1 MVIRLNLI
9 VYPIVCYRCQ
19 THCIRFNSSSEIGE
33 KAIGKILE
41 IKEQEPGD
49 NEYALFLQIDGV
61 QGNQYTYD
69 LSFLDLE
76 QARSDDKRVEFGN
89 LTVII
94 ASKDLD
100 KFNNAKLELSDDPT
114 APGLTMDNPNTPSPE
129 IFGNPDE
136 MPELTGELA
145 EKVQTVLE
153 SQINPAIASHGGV
166 AQLVGV
172 EGQDIYLKLGGGC
185 QGCGMA
191 QVTLTQGIETSLR
204 DAIPE
209 IGNIIDATDH
219 ASGDNPY
226 FESAKK

>member
-1 MVIRLNLI
+1 M
-9 VYPIVCYRCQ
+9 
-19 THCIRFNSSSEIGE
+19 TDKFKFDIGD
-33 KAIGKILE
+33 KAIDKILE
-41 IKEQEPGD
+41 IKAQEPGD

-76 QARSDDKRVEFGN
+76 QARSDDKRVEFGS

-172 EGQDIYLKLGGGC
+172 EGQDVYLKLGGGC

-226 FESAKK
+226 FCLLYTSPSPRDRQKSRMPSSA

>member
-1 MVIRLNLI
+1 M
-9 VYPIVCYRCQ
+9 
-19 THCIRFNSSSEIGE
+19 TDFKFDIGE
-33 KAIGKILE
+33 KAIAKILE

-49 NEYALFLQIDGV
+49 NDYALFLQIDGV

-76 QARSDDKRVEFGN
+76 QARSDDKRLEFGD
-89 LTVII
+89 LVVII

-100 KFNNAKLELSDDPT
+100 KFNNSKLELSDDPA

>member
-1 MVIRLNLI
+1 M
-9 VYPIVCYRCQ
+9 
-19 THCIRFNSSSEIGE
+19 TDFKFDIGE
-33 KAIGKILE
+33 KAIAKILE

-49 NEYALFLQIDGV
+49 NDYALFLQIDGV

-76 QARSDDKRVEFGN
+76 QARSDDKRLEFGD
-89 LTVII
+89 LVVII

-100 KFNNAKLELSDDPT
+100 NFNNSKLELSDDPA

-204 DAIPE
+204 EAIPE

>member
-1 MVIRLNLI
+1 M
-9 VYPIVCYRCQ
+9 
-19 THCIRFNSSSEIGE
+19 TDFKFDIGE
-33 KAIGKILE
+33 KAIAKILE

-49 NEYALFLQIDGV
+49 NDYALFLQIDGV

-76 QARSDDKRVEFGN
+76 QARSDDKRLEFDE
-89 LTVII
+89 LVVII

-100 KFNNAKLELSDDPT
+100 KFNNAKLELSDDP
-114 APGLTMDNPNTPSPE
+114 ASPGLTMDNPNTPSPE

-172 EGQDIYLKLGGGC
+172 EGKDIYLKLGGGC

-204 DAIPE
+204 EAIPE

>member
-1 MVIRLNLI
+1 M
-9 VYPIVCYRCQ
+9 
-19 THCIRFNSSSEIGE
+19 TDKFKFDIGE
-33 KAIGKILE
+33 KAIEKVLE

-69 LSFLDLE
+69 LSFLDLD
-76 QARSDDKRVEFGN
+76 QATTDDKRVEFGD

-114 APGLTMDNPNTPSPE
+114 SPGLTMDNPNTPSPE
-129 IFGNPDE
+129 IFGNPDD

-145 EKVQTVLE
+145 DKVQTILE

-166 AQLVGV
+166 AQLVGI
-172 EGQDIYLKLGGGC
+172 EGKDVYLKLGGGC

-226 FESAKK
+226 FESSKK

>member
-1 MVIRLNLI
+1 M
-9 VYPIVCYRCQ
+9 
-19 THCIRFNSSSEIGE
+19 TDKFKFDIGE
-33 KAIGKILE
+33 KAIEKVLE

-69 LSFLDLE
+69 LSFLDLD
-76 QARSDDKRVEFGN
+76 QATTDDKRVEFGD

-114 APGLTMDNPNTPSPE
+114 SPGLTMDNPNTPSPE
-129 IFGNPDE
+129 IFGNPDD

-145 EKVQTVLE
+145 EKVQTILE

-172 EGQDIYLKLGGGC
+172 EGKDIYLKLGGGC

-226 FESAKK
+226 FESSKK

>member
-1 MVIRLNLI
+1 M
-9 VYPIVCYRCQ
+9 
-19 THCIRFNSSSEIGE
+19 TDFKFDIGE
-33 KAIGKILE
+33 KAIDKILE

-49 NEYALFLQIDGV
+49 NDYALFLQIDGV

-76 QARSDDKRVEFGN
+76 QARSDDKRVEFGE

-100 KFNNAKLELSDDPT
+100 KFNNAKLELSDDPS

-172 EGQDIYLKLGGGC
+172 EGQDVYLKLGGGC

>member
-1 MVIRLNLI
+1 MTDFKFDIA
-9 VYPIVCYRCQ
+9 
-19 THCIRFNSSSEIGE
+19 E
-33 KAIGKILE
+33 KAIAKILE

-49 NEYALFLQIDGV
+49 NDYALFLQIDGV

-76 QARSDDKRVEFGN
+76 QARSDDKRLEFGD
-89 LTVII
+89 LVVII

-100 KFNNAKLELSDDPT
+100 KFNNSKLELSDDPA

-204 DAIPE
+204 EAIPE

>member
-1 MVIRLNLI
+1 MLRKMIDVEKPLLK
-9 VYPIVCYRCQ
+9 
-19 THCIRFNSSSEIGE
+19 GLM
-33 KAIGKILE
+33 KAIDKILE
-41 IKEQEPGD
+41 IKAQEPGD

-76 QARSDDKRVEFGN
+76 QARSDDKRVEFGS

-172 EGQDIYLKLGGGC
+172 EGQDVYLKLGGGC

-226 FESAKK
+226 FESAKKIIKI

>member
-1 MVIRLNLI
+1 M
-9 VYPIVCYRCQ
+9 
-19 THCIRFNSSSEIGE
+19 TDKFKFDIGE
-33 KAIGKILE
+33 QAIDKILE

-76 QARSDDKRVEFGN
+76 QARSDDKRLEFRS

-100 KFNNAKLELSDDPT
+100 KFNNAKSELSDDPA

-172 EGQDIYLKLGGGC
+172 EGQDVYLKLGGGC

-226 FESAKK
+226 FESSKK

>member
-1 MVIRLNLI
+1 M
-9 VYPIVCYRCQ
+9 
-19 THCIRFNSSSEIGE
+19 TDFKFDIGE
-33 KAIGKILE
+33 KAIAKILE
-41 IKEQEPGD
+41 IKKQEPGD
-49 NEYALFLQIDGV
+49 NDYALFLQIDGV

-76 QARSDDKRVEFGN
+76 QARSDDKRLEFGD
-89 LTVII
+89 LVVII

-100 KFNNAKLELSDDPT
+100 KFNNSKLELSDDPA

-204 DAIPE
+204 EAIPE

>member
-1 MVIRLNLI
+1 M
-9 VYPIVCYRCQ
+9 
-19 THCIRFNSSSEIGE
+19 TDFKFDIGD
-33 KAIGKILE
+33 KAIAKILE

-49 NEYALFLQIDGV
+49 NDYALFLQIDGV

-76 QARSDDKRVEFGN
+76 QARSDDKRLEFDE
-89 LTVII
+89 LVVII

-100 KFNNAKLELSDDPT
+100 KFNNAKLELSDDPA

-172 EGQDIYLKLGGGC
+172 EGKDIYLKLGGGC

-204 DAIPE
+204 EAIPE

>member
-1 MVIRLNLI
+1 MTEN
-9 VYPIVCYRCQ
+9 
-19 THCIRFNSSSEIGE
+19 FKFDIGE
-33 KAIGKILE
+33 KAIGKVLE

-76 QARSDDKRVEFGN
+76 QARSDDKRVEFGE

-100 KFNNAKLELSDDPT
+100 KFNNAKLELSDDPS

-166 AQLVGV
+166 AQLVGG
-172 EGQDIYLKLGGGC
+172 EGQDVYLKLGGGC

>member
-1 MVIRLNLI
+1 M
-9 VYPIVCYRCQ
+9 
-19 THCIRFNSSSEIGE
+19 TDFKFDIGE
-33 KAIGKILE
+33 KAIAKILE

-49 NEYALFLQIDGV
+49 NDYALFLQIDGV

-69 LSFLDLE
+69 LSFVDLE
-76 QARSDDKRVEFGN
+76 QARSDDKRLEFDE
-89 LTVII
+89 LVVII

-100 KFNNAKLELSDDPT
+100 KFNNAKLELSDDPA

-172 EGQDIYLKLGGGC
+172 EGKDIYLKLGGGC

-204 DAIPE
+204 EAIPE

>member
-1 MVIRLNLI
+1 M
-9 VYPIVCYRCQ
+9 
-19 THCIRFNSSSEIGE
+19 TDKFKFDIGTE
-33 KAIGKILE
+33 AVKKILE

-76 QARSDDKRVEFGN
+76 QARSDDTRIDFGE
-89 LTVII
+89 LAVII

-100 KFNNAKLELSDDPT
+100 KFNNAKLELSDDP
-114 APGLTMDNPNTPSPE
+114 ASPGLTMDNPNTPSPE
-129 IFGNPDE
+129 IFGNPEDL
-136 MPELTGELA
+136 PELIGELA
-145 EKVQTVLE
+145 EKVKTVLE
-153 SQINPAIASHGGV
+153 TQINPAIASHGGV

-204 DAIPE
+204 QAIPE

-219 ASGDNPY
+219 ASGNNPY
-226 FESAKK
+226 FEASKK

>member
-1 MVIRLNLI
+1 MID
-9 VYPIVCYRCQ
+9 
-19 THCIRFNSSSEIGE
+19 FKFDIGE
-33 KAIGKILE
+33 KAIAKILE

-49 NEYALFLQIDGV
+49 NDYALFLQIDGV

-76 QARSDDKRVEFGN
+76 QARSDDKRLEIGDLV
-89 LTVII
+89 VII

-100 KFNNAKLELSDDPT
+100 KFNNSKLELSDDPA

-204 DAIPE
+204 EAIPE

>member
-1 MVIRLNLI
+1 M
-9 VYPIVCYRCQ
+9 
-19 THCIRFNSSSEIGE
+19 TDKFKFDIGKE
-33 KAIGKILE
+33 AVNKILE

-76 QARSDDKRVEFGN
+76 QARSDDTRIDFDD

-100 KFNNAKLELSDDPT
+100 KFNNAKLELSDDPA

-136 MPELTGELA
+136 LPELTGELA

-153 SQINPAIASHGGV
+153 GQINPAIASHGGV

-204 DAIPE
+204 QAIPE

-219 ASGDNPY
+219 ASGNNPY
-226 FESAKK
+226 FEASKK